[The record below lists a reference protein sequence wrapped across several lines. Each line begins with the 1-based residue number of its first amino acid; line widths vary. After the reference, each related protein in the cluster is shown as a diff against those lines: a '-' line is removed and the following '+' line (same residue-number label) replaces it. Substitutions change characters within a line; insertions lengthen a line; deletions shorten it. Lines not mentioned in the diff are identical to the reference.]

1 MKVRSE
7 RIFFYRP
14 SPAVVPVSITGTRCE
29 LDCPHCRGRY
39 LSGMVKAS
47 MPTDLIRAFIAA
59 RKSGAK
65 RLLITGGFTRS
76 GRLPVENM
84 ISAIEEGKRR
94 TGVKVS
100 MHGGLLDKGI
110 MDRLAKAG
118 VDTLLL
124 DVIGSQQAVTC
135 HLGGGWSIR
144 DYEDALSNAKT
155 RFPLLAPHVL
165 IGIEHGRVIGEYR
178 AVDMIAEANPGAC
191 GILVLTDGGTP
202 DPAEVK
208 KVMGYAR
215 ERLESHLTLGCMR
228 GRGKPRIMYE
238 RMALDLEFDGIAN
251 PSQETLDYA
260 KGAGLEV
267 LFVGDCCVH
276 KPGI

>member
-1 MKVRSE
+1 MKRSE

-14 SPAVVPVSITGTRCE
+14 SPAVVPVSITGARCE

-39 LSGMVKAS
+39 LSGMAKAS

-94 TGVKVS
+94 TGIKVS
-100 MHGGLLDKGI
+100 MHGGLLGKGT
-110 MDRLAKAG
+110 MEMVSKAG
-118 VDTLLL
+118 VDALLL
-124 DVIGSQQAVTC
+124 DIIGSQHAVTC
-135 HLGGGWSIR
+135 YLGGGWSLK

-155 RFPLLAPHVL
+155 CFPLLAPHVL
-165 IGIEHGRVIGEYR
+165 IGIEEGRVIGEYR
-178 AVDMIAEANPGAC
+178 AIDMIAEANPGAC
-191 GILVLTDGGTP
+191 AILVLTDGEMP
-202 DPAEVK
+202 DSAEVQ

-215 ERLESHLTLGCMR
+215 ERLKFHLTLGCMR
-228 GRGKPRIMYE
+228 GRGKPRLLYE
-238 RMALDLEFDGIAN
+238 RMAVDLGFDGIAN
-251 PSQETLDYA
+251 PSQESLDYA

-267 LFVGDCCVH
+267 FFVEDCCVH
-276 KPGI
+276 KPGT